1 MEGLVT
7 EGREVFIAP
16 PTPTL
21 AITEISEVRRQGD
34 SLAVRFRG
42 IDTGWQARE
51 LVGRRIQARTT
62 GESRNIGNESLVGFD
77 AVFDDGEACGAV
89 SDILELKPPAP
100 PVLVITGAR
109 GELLV
114 PLVDE
119 FVTVDVG
126 SVRVVIRKSA
136 FSEQLKEGAE

>member
-62 GESRNIGNESLVGFD
+62 VESRNIGNESLVGFD